1 MARYQWYK
9 NFKFSWLCENKMF
22 LVLNQLKKLRLLVF
36 LERCSRFINHDAAL
50 YFLRSIIE
58 GTTGIA
64 LSSDY
69 QPGLAVQV

>member
-1 MARYQWYK
+1 
-9 NFKFSWLCENKMF
+9 MF